1 MLIKLLLQKIHQ
13 SFNPIKK
20 ENPMFLDFIKTLS
33 QSLTADN
40 IETVCTLVDKLVALS
55 EAIKEHESD
64 ATKSTDT
71 SVK

>member
-1 MLIKLLLQKIHQ
+1 
-13 SFNPIKK
+13 
-20 ENPMFLDFIKTLS
+20 MFLDFIKTLS